1 VLNVSS
7 TFVGGF
13 EIGNNLDRAGHSA
26 QAVLHIAEVQGM
38 AQIWWRFGGGSDRN
52 RALLGNKD
60 NSMHFANRAKPHK
73 HWRLRIS
80 LIRRVGT

>member
-60 NSMHFANRAKPHK
+60 NSMHGMQIAQSRTNTGDCASR
-73 HWRLRIS
+73 
-80 LIRRVGT
+80 

>member
-1 VLNVSS
+1 MLNVSS

-60 NSMHFANRAKPHK
+60 NSMHGMQIAQ
-73 HWRLRIS
+73 S
-80 LIRRVGT
+80 LINTGDCASC